1 MRKNIFYLLLV
12 QLSNYIFPLITLP
25 YLVRTLGV
33 DKFGYLMLG
42 QALIQYFIL
51 MTDYGFNFSATK
63 KIATSTSIDERNEVY
78 TETLNA
84 KMILVTLCLFLMLI
98 IINIIPMF
106 HSISIVCI
114 ILFIGVLGNIFFPVY
129 LFQGMEKMKSIAWVT
144 VLART
149 LMLLSVFLF
158 VKDNNDINAAAL
170 AFSIALIVPGMMSI
184 YLIRKN
190 HIVAYKGFSF
200 SKAFIAIKAST
211 PLFISQI
218 AITFYT
224 TFNSI
229 LIGHVFN
236 ARQVGIYSA
245 ADKLRGAVQSLFIP
259 IQQVVFPRI
268 NVERGNIKEK
278 LKVYGGLFI
287 LFSLIICVSIFLIGD
302 KIVILYFGTQ
312 YAESANL
319 FKWMS
324 VLIFIVS
331 VAIVFSQWGMITL
344 GREKILTKI
353 YIVGALLHCTYAPF
367 FTKNFGLFGTLTA
380 VILTELTITV
390 VMGVFLYKIIKRHK

>member
-1 MRKNIFYLLLV
+1 
-12 QLSNYIFPLITLP
+12 IFPLITLP

-106 HSISIVCI
+106 HSISMVCI

-268 NVERGNIKEK
+268 NVERGNIK
-278 LKVYGGLFI
+278 
-287 LFSLIICVSIFLIGD
+287 
-302 KIVILYFGTQ
+302 
-312 YAESANL
+312 
-319 FKWMS
+319 
-324 VLIFIVS
+324 
-331 VAIVFSQWGMITL
+331 
-344 GREKILTKI
+344 
-353 YIVGALLHCTYAPF
+353 
-367 FTKNFGLFGTLTA
+367 
-380 VILTELTITV
+380 
-390 VMGVFLYKIIKRHK
+390 